1 MQDKHNEEILAA
13 TKSFL
18 QAAGFNPDLSISPD
32 QPFRLGLIRDL
43 LQLMHDPDTGLIDM
57 AESGLHTGVFETIQF
72 SGIWRRQQCDARE
85 DLNFEIYDTNW
96 KSAEEDPDT
105 MTRLLPR
112 KTSMPSSF
120 RSPVTS
126 LKPRSAGQ
134 KGLQLRCKDGK
145 PRPAPL
151 FGQHDSE
158 CQCEST
164 D

>member
-1 MQDKHNEEILAA
+1 MQDKHNEEILEA

-32 QPFRLGLIRDL
+32 QPFRLGLIRHL
-43 LQLMHDPDTGLIDM
+43 SQLMHDPDTGLIDI
-57 AESGLHTGVFETIQF
+57 AESRLHTGVFEPMQF
-72 SGIWRRQQCDARE
+72 SGIWRRQQSDARE

-96 KSAEEDPDT
+96 KSVEEDPDT
-105 MTRLLPR
+105 VTRLLQEDIDA
-112 KTSMPSSF
+112 KAVQEST
-120 RSPVTS
+120 VTS
-126 LKPRSAGQ
+126 LKPRSAGR

-158 CQCEST
+158 
-164 D
+164 